1 MSNTKD
7 ITIDPITQQE
17 FDDAAGEAFD
27 AFVNALG
34 DVDFSEMDYQDIAQ
48 TFFFNGFYRGCMA
61 MTDNADLQETIQMMA
76 EDTNYQLKEK

>member
-7 ITIDPITQQE
+7 IDIDPITQKE

-34 DVDFSEMDYQDIAQ
+34 DMDFSEMDYQEIAQ
-48 TFFFNGFYRGCMA
+48 TFFINGFYRGCMA
-61 MTDNADLQETIQMMA
+61 MTDNADLQETIHMMSK
-76 EDTNYQLKEK
+76 EINYQMKEK

>member
-7 ITIDPITQQE
+7 ITIDPITQKE
-17 FDDAAGEAFD
+17 FDDAAGAAFD

-34 DVDFSEMDYQDIAQ
+34 DIDYSEMDYQEIAQ

-61 MTDNADLQETIQMMA
+61 MTDNPDLQETIHMMA
-76 EDTNYQLKEK
+76 EETNYQLKE